1 MNILSDFTI
10 SLNSLPIILAL
21 IIRVITSIIL
31 LALVIPLQYRQATV
45 KNGLKTLRKALL
57 FSGFLIFWVNTVG
70 LVIIVI
76 RPIAHP
82 ETVKFVTDFVSVLNI
97 FGFFALAVLWLLIY
111 RQQFTDINI
120 KLHEKIEKEEK
131 KKEKSS

>member
-31 LALVIPLQYRQATV
+31 LAFVIPLQYRQATV

-82 ETVKFVTDFVSVLNI
+82 ETVKFVTDFVSVLNS
-97 FGFFALAVLWLLIY
+97 FGFFA
-111 RQQFTDINI
+111 
-120 KLHEKIEKEEK
+120 
-131 KKEKSS
+131 